1 MSMRTLLSEVRT
13 ALTSYSDLTNLIPA
27 DKITFA
33 RRPQRDEMPGMTFAI
48 GNVDYDETKTSF
60 AASTSYRVDITAY
73 CRSADQATDI
83 HDKIKL
89 ALLAADSSV
98 FDIRILDE
106 RYFVD
111 VDNNHMAYVSCT
123 WRMGTSLTTSD
134 TTILSPAFQG
144 SDRMKFKSNLS
155 MANGGTTTLDLD
167 THGYAL
173 NFATHNGAASHTI
186 IIPAA
191 VDYMGKMYTFVFG
204 NNIDNNSVVV
214 FDPVAGRMEGSN
226 TYTVDRGTSSMTVV
240 AVENPSG
247 VQQWRIIAYKG
258 LHD

>member
-1 MSMRTLLSEVRT
+1 MSMRSLLSAVRT
-13 ALTSYSDLTNLIPA
+13 TLINDTDITDLVSS

-33 RRPQRDEMPGMTFAI
+33 RRPQRDSMPGITFNI
-48 GNVDYDETKTSF
+48 GSVRYDESIPLATEAIT
-60 AASTSYRVDITAY
+60 YRVNINIYGRTADETTQLHDLVKTNIQGVS
-73 CRSADQATDI
+73 SATY
-83 HDKIKL
+83 HVRL
-89 ALLAADSSV
+89 E
-98 FDIRILDE
+98 DE
-106 RYFVD
+106 RYGVD
-111 VDNNHMAYVSCT
+111 VDNNHVALVGST
-123 WRMGTSLTTSD
+123 WQISQSGEANTVNH
-134 TTILSPAFQG
+134 ISPAFQG
-144 SDRMKFKSNLS
+144 ADRMKFKSNLS

-173 NFATHNGAASHTI
+173 DFPTHSGAASHTI

-204 NNIDNNSVVV
+204 NNVDNNSVVT

-226 TYTVDRGTSSMTVV
+226 TYTVNRGTSSMTVV